1 MEWRSDKYQRMWIS
15 GPYRI
20 EKVRYKLYLYK
31 SEMLPDGQWNMR
43 IVGKFEELEDAK
55 AAAEEDSKQ
64 RTLWGLT

>member
-31 SEMLPDGQWNMR
+31 SEMLLDGKWNMR

-55 AAAEEDSKQ
+55 VAAEEDSKQ